1 LLRLT
6 NRFHIWHHTNQWLLS
21 WWIFNFCCY
30 NALVS

>member
-21 WWIFNFCCY
+21 WWIFNLCCY